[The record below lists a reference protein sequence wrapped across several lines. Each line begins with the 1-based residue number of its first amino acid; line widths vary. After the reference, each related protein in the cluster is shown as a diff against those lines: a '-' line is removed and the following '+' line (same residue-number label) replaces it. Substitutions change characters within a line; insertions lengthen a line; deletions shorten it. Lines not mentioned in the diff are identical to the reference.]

1 MPIVIPSE
9 HATRHV
15 VVCQTGQRL
24 DDVAPMFVGK
34 TRYMVIFIAGNFTL
48 EEANAFA
55 IDTFDQADVA
65 DRDLYFQNSPWIHTV
80 AFSCTSVPVELEY
93 AINNFSTVDFVDSY
107 TFHLLRHLTDSWMG
121 HPTLVIR
128 SDR

>member
-1 MPIVIPSE
+1 MPIIIRSE

-15 VVCQTGQRL
+15 IICQTGHRL
-24 DDVAPMFVGK
+24 DDVAPMFVEK
-34 TRYMVIFIAGNFTL
+34 TRYMLIFIAGNFTL

-65 DRDLYFQNSPWIHTV
+65 DRDLYFQNSPWIHTE

-93 AINNFSTVDFVDSY
+93 VINNFSTVDLS
-107 TFHLLRHLTDSWMG
+107 
-121 HPTLVIR
+121 TLIPFTSCVT
-128 SDR
+128 